1 MPCRRER
8 NAWLAAHVLPQEAW
22 IRRAIA
28 RQAASCGVEVD
39 DVIQESYAI
48 LARLPSV
55 ESIAVPHRYT
65 VQVAR
70 SVLLQH
76 IRRARIVSID
86 AVADLD
92 ALDAATDAPTPE
104 DHLFGRHELARVA
117 AAIEEM
123 PEDIRQA
130 FWMRRVEGVSQ
141 REIAARLG
149 VPESTIEKRIS
160 RGIKMLAARFWRVG
174 SDASR
179 ASPSDAVRIESRAT
193 DDLARDRSR
202 N

>member
-92 ALDAATDAPTPE
+92 AATDAPTPE

-160 RGIKMLAARFWRVG
+160 RGIKMLAARFWRGG

-179 ASPSDAVRIESRAT
+179 ASPSDALRIESRAT